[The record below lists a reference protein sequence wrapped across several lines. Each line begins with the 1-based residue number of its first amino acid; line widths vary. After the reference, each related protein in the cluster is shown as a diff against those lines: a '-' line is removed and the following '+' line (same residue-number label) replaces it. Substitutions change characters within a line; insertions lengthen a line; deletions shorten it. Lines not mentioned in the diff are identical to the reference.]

1 MRRGED
7 IRKVI
12 ADAAQRRIT
21 VTKGCASGTD
31 RGRGI
36 IEETEKSGTRTA
48 AIDLTNEDEE
58 AVMLAYIDL
67 IQEEEREKYGDAYV
81 PPSNENPAGSQ
92 GTKSQATKS
101 QASSPLPPS
110 ITSSTKPASPQ
121 PEPIDLTQPPS
132 EWTCDICTLVNPST
146 YLVCDACGTEPP
158 SPPCTPKPKPKPDSQ
173 ANNHDPRSQSPQTGK
188 PTPLTNKKSAVENI
202 RILEAQAKKLP
213 AKPMGWMCQRCGNW
227 MEQEWWTC
235 AACGSMKA
243 SS

>member
-1 MRRGED
+1 M
-7 IRKVI
+7 I

-92 GTKSQATKS
+92 GTVSQAIKSQAH
-101 QASSPLPPS
+101 SPLPQP
-110 ITSSTKPASPQ
+110 TPPSTKPASPD
-121 PEPIDLTQPPS
+121 PEPINLTLNPGD
-132 EWTCDICTLVNPST
+132 WTCDICTLVNPST

-158 SPPCTPKPKPKPDSQ
+158 SPPPTPKPKPS
-173 ANNHDPRSQSPQTGK
+173 PRTNTRSESPHTGK
-188 PTPLTNKKSAVENI
+188 ATPLTNKKSALENI
-202 RILEAQAKKLP
+202 RIIEAQAKKVP
-213 AKPMGWMCQRCGNW
+213 AKPMGWMCQRCDNW
-227 MEQEWWTC
+227 MEQQWWTC
-235 AACGSMKA
+235 AACGCMKA

>member
-48 AIDLTNEDEE
+48 AIDLTDEDEE

-92 GTKSQATKS
+92 GSKSQGTIS
-101 QASSPLPPS
+101 QASTPLPPPPP
-110 ITSSTKPASPQ
+110 SSTKPASPQ
-121 PEPIDLTQPPS
+121 PEPIDLTRNPGD
-132 EWTCDICTLVNPST
+132 WTCDICTLVNPST

-158 SPPCTPKPKPKPDSQ
+158 SPPSSPHPKPNPR
-173 ANNHDPRSQSPQTGK
+173 ANNTHDSRSKSPLTGK
-188 PTPLTNKKSAVENI
+188 TTPLTSKKSALENI
-202 RILEAQAKKLP
+202 RIIEAQAKKVP
-213 AKPMGWMCQRCGNW
+213 EKPMGWMCRRCGNW
-227 MEQEWWTC
+227 MEQQWWTC
-235 AACGSMKA
+235 AACGGMKA